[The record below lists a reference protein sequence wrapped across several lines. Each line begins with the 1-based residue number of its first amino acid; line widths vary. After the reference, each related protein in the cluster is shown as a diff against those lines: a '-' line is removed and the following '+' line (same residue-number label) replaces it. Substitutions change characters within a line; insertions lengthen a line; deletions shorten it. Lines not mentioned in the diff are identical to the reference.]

1 MRTPGDVRRCLAA
14 IANDMMRRKM
24 DPTLGSKTAFVLSII
39 LRSIENAEHRWGSET
54 QVSPAV
60 FAQRLRECM
69 REANE
74 TIPGPP
80 EAE

>member
-1 MRTPGDVRRCLAA
+1 MRRCLAA

-39 LRSIENAEHRWGSET
+39 LRSIETEET
-54 QVSPAV
+54 ARRTAADRMSD
-60 FAQRLRECM
+60 AQFGQRVRDAIRLAM
-69 REANE
+69 A
-74 TIPGPP
+74 TVPGPP